1 MYDRQRQTTV
11 SCKGAARAVSRRGR
25 LVRSLSFLAL
35 LLALTACVRGGGV
48 APSAFGGG
56 SGTESDPYLIATEAH
71 LRDLAAAPTL
81 YGGKHFLQIADI
93 RLNGEWVPIEQAS
106 DDPRFTG
113 IKPPVIRVFS
123 GRYNGNGHKI
133 TGLTIKNNPYQCS
146 GLFGSIG
153 AEGEVRNLTVET
165 SPEGL
170 SSTRDYTLSG
180 IIVGY
185 NIGVIENCI
194 TRGRVEGGV
203 RAGGIAGINEGIV
216 KNCINY
222 AAIEAYSDNSALAG
236 GIAGT
241 NSGMRGPFNSR
252 RDRRDPSPEA
262 QISRCTNHG
271 QVTSLAAFTASA
283 GGITADNMWGTIE
296 DSFNKG
302 LVSAKGS
309 SYHTFA
315 GGVVGDNGASISRC
329 LNTGAVSASGG
340 ISQVYGTRGPAFAG
354 GLVGNNRGRIADS
367 RSAVD
372 ATAKGGAPSAHG
384 VVAGDTP
391 GKVDNCGKLRQ

>member
-11 SCKGAARAVSRRGR
+11 SCKGAARAVPRRGR

-93 RLNGEWVPIEQAS
+93 RLNGEWVPIGRVSE
-106 DDPRFTG
+106 DPLFTDN
-113 IKPPVIRVFS
+113 KNPVIRDFS

-203 RAGGIAGINEGIV
+203 RAGGIAGINEGVV
-216 KNCINY
+216 KNCVNH
-222 AAIEAYSDNSALAG
+222 AAIASNGVCIFFSAG
-236 GIAGT
+236 GIAGE
-241 NSGMRGPFNSR
+241 NNGVR
-252 RDRRDPSPEA
+252 
-262 QISRCTNHG
+262 ISREGLITGCTNYG
-271 QVTSLAAFTASA
+271 PVAAASNA
-283 GGITADNMWGTIE
+283 GGIVAENIGTVQ
-296 DSFNKG
+296 DCVNNGS
-302 LVSAKGS
+302 VSAKGDPVDI
-309 SYHTFA
+309 TA
-315 GGVVGDNGASISRC
+315 GGVAGTNRTLIARC
-329 LNTGAVSASGG
+329 RNTGTIRASGLKA
-340 ISQVYGTRGPAFAG
+340 TFAG
-354 GLVGNNRGRIADS
+354 GLVGVHLGKMTDS
-367 RSAVD
+367 YSSVD
-372 ATAKGGAPSAHG
+372 ASAKGDPSGHG
-384 VVAGDTP
+384 VVV
-391 GKVDNCGKLRQ
+391 GKVLSGGILSRKIINCGKLRQ